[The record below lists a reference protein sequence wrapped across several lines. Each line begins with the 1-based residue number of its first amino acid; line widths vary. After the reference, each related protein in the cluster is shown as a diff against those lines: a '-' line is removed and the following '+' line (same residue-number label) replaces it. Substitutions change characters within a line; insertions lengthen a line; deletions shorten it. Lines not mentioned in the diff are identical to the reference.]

1 MRGKHQKKLR
11 IQALVQTADLATYA
25 AELRPFVAELRA
37 LAEDATAAPSI
48 RVHSRAHLRKHL
60 LRKLREVE
68 ARLDAAI
75 PSPPEHDTYPVGPC
89 L

>member
-25 AELRPFVAELRA
+25 AELRPIVTELRA
-37 LAEDATAAPSI
+37 LAEDATACPTL
-48 RVHSRAHLRKHL
+48 RVHSRPFLRKRI

-68 ARLDAAI
+68 ARLDAALAAA
-75 PSPPEHDTYPVGPC
+75 PENDGCPVAFGA
-89 L
+89 